1 MPHADPNL
9 VMTDSDTTSIVAPE
23 SGPGEHPHNV
33 HDRGL
38 LAIAAFKLVK
48 SVFFFCVG
56 MGALHFVG
64 KDMGD
69 EALKFAH
76 ILHQDPEHKFV
87 ALILKKVDL
96 IDNHRL
102 RQIGFGT
109 FAYSAL
115 ALTEGIGLLLERT
128 WAEYLT
134 LILTVS
140 FVPWEMYELVRH
152 ATWVK
157 AGLFAIN
164 LAVLGYLVWL
174 LHRKG
179 TFEKRKTYTAP
190 TRDTPGA

>member
-1 MPHADPNL
+1 MPQS
-9 VMTDSDTTSIVAPE
+9 DSNPALTATKPE
-23 SGPGEHPHNV
+23 SKDAQDALQKEPRRPL

-69 EALKFAH
+69 EALKLAH
-76 ILHQDPEHKFV
+76 ILHQDPEHKLV
-87 ALILKKVDL
+87 ALVLKKVDL

-134 LILTVS
+134 LSITIA
-140 FVPWEMYELVRH
+140 FVPWEVYELFEH
-152 ATWVK
+152 ATWIK

-174 LHRKG
+174 LNRKG
-179 TFEKRKTYTAP
+179 MFKKK
-190 TRDTPGA
+190 

>member
-1 MPHADPNL
+1 MHRTDQNAAL
-9 VMTDSDTTSIVAPE
+9 TDSE
-23 SGPGEHPHNV
+23 SDAKSDAGTAHDSPKHAV

-48 SVFFFCVG
+48 SIFFFCVG
-56 MGALHFVG
+56 MGAVHLLN
-64 KDMGD
+64 KDVGD
-69 EALKFAH
+69 EALKLAH

-87 ALILKKVDL
+87 ALALKKIDL

-102 RQIGFGT
+102 REIGFGT

-115 ALTEGIGLLLERT
+115 ALTEGVGLLLERT

-134 LILTVS
+134 LILTIS
-140 FVPWEMYELVRH
+140 FVPWEMYELIRH
-152 ATWVK
+152 ATWIK

-179 TFEKRKTYTAP
+179 TFEKK
-190 TRDTPGA
+190 

>member
-1 MPHADPNL
+1 MSRTQTNPSPAEIITHERQA
-9 VMTDSDTTSIVAPE
+9 
-23 SGPGEHPHNV
+23 GGV

-38 LAIAAFKLVK
+38 IAIAIFKLAK
-48 SVFFFCVG
+48 SLFFFCIGVG
-56 MGALHFVG
+56 AIHFLH

-69 EALKFAH
+69 EALKLAH
-76 ILHQDPEHKFV
+76 ILRFDPEHKIV
-87 ALILKKVDL
+87 ALALEKIDL
-96 IDNHRL
+96 IDDHRL

-140 FVPWEMYELVRH
+140 FLPWEVYELVRH
-152 ATWVK
+152 ATWIR

-174 LHRKG
+174 LNRKG
-179 TFEKRKTYTAP
+179 TFEKK
-190 TRDTPGA
+190 

>member
-1 MPHADPNL
+1 MHH
-9 VMTDSDTTSIVAPE
+9 SDAHSALPENEPETRCAPE
-23 SGPGEHPHNV
+23 ALSSGPHHAV

-87 ALILKKVDL
+87 ALILKKIDL

-140 FVPWEMYELVRH
+140 FVPWEMYELVKH
-152 ATWVK
+152 ATWIR

-174 LHRKG
+174 LRRKG
-179 TFEKRKTYTAP
+179 TFGR
-190 TRDTPGA
+190 R

>member
-1 MPHADPNL
+1 
-9 VMTDSDTTSIVAPE
+9 
-23 SGPGEHPHNV
+23 
-33 HDRGL
+33 
-38 LAIAAFKLVK
+38 
-48 SVFFFCVG
+48 
-56 MGALHFVG
+56 MGAIHFLH
-64 KDMGD
+64 KDLGD
-69 EALKFAH
+69 EALKLAH

-87 ALILKKVDL
+87 ALALEKIDL
-96 IDNHRL
+96 IDDHRL

-140 FVPWEMYELVRH
+140 FLPWEVFELIRH
-152 ATWVK
+152 STWIK

-174 LHRKG
+174 LNRKG
-179 TFEKRKTYTAP
+179 TFQKN
-190 TRDTPGA
+190 DPGR